1 MTPHMSPRPLPEP
14 VGIARARRA
23 ELLAAA
29 SALERALAIPAR
41 DPTWQDRVKVGIESL
56 RTAFDHHVT
65 ATEGPDGMYA
75 DIMSTAPRLK
85 FALDQLVVEHAD
97 MRTAMGALAKLAAE
111 LDPADVAAIDRIRVE
126 GTDLLARLV
135 RHRQR
140 GADMV
145 YEAYE
150 QDIGGGS

>member
-1 MTPHMSPRPLPEP
+1 MAPHMSPRPLPEP
-14 VGIARARRA
+14 VGVARARRA

-29 SALERALAIPAR
+29 TALERALAVPAR
-41 DPTWQDRVKVGIESL
+41 DPTWRDRVQAGTEGL
-56 RTAFDHHVT
+56 RTAFDHHIA

-75 DIMSTAPRLK
+75 DIMNTAPRLK
-85 FALDQLVVEHAD
+85 FALDQLVVEHAE
-97 MRTAMGALAKLAAE
+97 MRATIGVLAKLTAE
-111 LDPADVAAIDRIRVE
+111 LDPSDVETIDRIRVE

-145 YEAYE
+145 FEAYE